1 MMDETKSKLWQK
13 KREEV
18 RQRENIDTTAG
29 TVDKDANTQ
38 NDTTNN
44 AVDEKNAAH
53 GGEGEDGWAQ
63 RRDGSYR
70 KTEKSHPET
79 KIRRRTRNST
89 QKRGR

>member
-18 RQRENIDTTAG
+18 RQRENIATTAG

-63 RRDGSYR
+63 RLSGRLQKDKKVS
-70 KTEKSHPET
+70 S
-79 KIRRRTRNST
+79 RNEN
-89 QKRGR
+89 